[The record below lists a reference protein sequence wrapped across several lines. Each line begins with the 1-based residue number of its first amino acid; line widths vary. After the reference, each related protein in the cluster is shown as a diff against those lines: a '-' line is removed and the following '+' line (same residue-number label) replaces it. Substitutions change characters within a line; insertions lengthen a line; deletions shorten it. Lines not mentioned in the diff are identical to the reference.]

1 VDRLRYA
8 LIYPAAEPE
17 PRGREDLEREVI
29 MPEKTAFVLAP
40 AIEALS
46 QEERFNLLSPERF
59 STLLRDLP
67 DPLRRAIRISQ
78 DPHPDDALE
87 ILLALR
93 SGVA

>member
-17 PRGREDLEREVI
+17 SRGREDLEREVI

-40 AIEALS
+40 AIEALP

-59 STLLRDLP
+59 STRTCLASGGHEVSHAGGGNRGGS
-67 DPLRRAIRISQ
+67 RAGAVRTDIR
-78 DPHPDDALE
+78 
-87 ILLALR
+87 
-93 SGVA
+93 